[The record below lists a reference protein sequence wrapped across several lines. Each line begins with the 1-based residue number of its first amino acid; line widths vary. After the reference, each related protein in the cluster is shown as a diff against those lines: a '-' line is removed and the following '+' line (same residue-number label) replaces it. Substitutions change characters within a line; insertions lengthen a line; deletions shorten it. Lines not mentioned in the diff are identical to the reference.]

1 MLNDAPTYGM
11 LMTISWMAEFNPA
24 EGKRR
29 RENRRVEGKKFC

>member
-24 EGKRR
+24 KGGRIEVAR
-29 RENRRVEGKKFC
+29 